1 MGIIKILMTLFKF
14 LCSNTTGSKIAK
26 TIITR
31 LTNRSNLGGTRL
43 LRGYPEVEKQSKTK
57 SSSTPKTTESDKKN
71 DDVDVADTRNVDS
84 ETMAQQE
91 TEDYENEQSEEE
103 VRKIDHLVFVIHG
116 YVSYIDGLWIIFLQY
131 IISRI
136 GQKMSERLGQNFVHG
151 MTW

>member
-1 MGIIKILMTLFKF
+1 M
-14 LCSNTTGSKIAK
+14 
-26 TIITR
+26 
-31 LTNRSNLGGTRL
+31 
-43 LRGYPEVEKQSKTK
+43 RGYPEVEKQSKTK